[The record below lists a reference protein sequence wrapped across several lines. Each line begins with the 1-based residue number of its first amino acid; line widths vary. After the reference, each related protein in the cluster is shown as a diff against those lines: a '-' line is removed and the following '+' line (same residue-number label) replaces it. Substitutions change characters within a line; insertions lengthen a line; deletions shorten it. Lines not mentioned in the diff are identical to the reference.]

1 MQCDC
6 SLGWIQSTLHR
17 CVFKGKEVES
27 NGNFVQRLLSSNK
40 DETPW
45 LLFECVTT
53 PLSSSILFCRKVE
66 RKEKKRKKQNKY
78 LSDASVVGFDAGIGG
93 QVYLSFSS
101 FFFFRIRM
109 DVPLAVAMES
119 ETFQQR
125 KFESLHPTQ
134 CQVYWSEARRDAA
147 VLD

>member
-1 MQCDC
+1 MRNDP
-6 SLGWIQSTLHR
+6 TL
-17 CVFKGKEVES
+17 VV
-27 NGNFVQRLLSSNK
+27 NLILSKSG
-40 DETPW
+40 
-45 LLFECVTT
+45 
-53 PLSSSILFCRKVE
+53 RK
-66 RKEKKRKKQNKY
+66 RKEKKKQNKY
-78 LSDASVVGFDAGIGG
+78 LSDASVGFDAGIGG